1 MGTNR
6 QRGPIA
12 RRADEPQDLVRRLSG
27 IARTQRKGKDESRR
41 RPVRRNGIAKLCWR
55 PPAGPRSARPSRNA
69 TAPKRRRS
77 TTRSRRGGRRL
88 VENTPC
94 RRGRR
99 PACAD
104 SGHHRQ
110 SGQDATSPQPYL
122 ETDGGGSQEVCS
134 QHNLRRHSASFPGP
148 ARADR
153 AGGHAGA
160 PGPASSSTSPACIC
174 SPQCAQRRSTWLI
187 SPHAWWR

>member
-110 SGQDATSPQPYL
+110 SGQDTQHHPNPTS
-122 ETDGGGSQEVCS
+122 
-134 QHNLRRHSASFPGP
+134 RRTMEGRKRSAYSTTSVVTR
-148 ARADR
+148 RA
-153 AGGHAGA
+153 
-160 PGPASSSTSPACIC
+160 SPAPVVRIV
-174 SPQCAQRRSTWLI
+174 PGVTPERQGRRVARRRRRASALR
-187 SPHAWWR
+187 SVRSAGRRG